1 MKLIDALSL
10 LHKDVSKTK
19 LRKWLESERIFV
31 NGKLAKIGSQEVCEG
46 DKITLGTKKIE
57 LPLDLEV
64 LYLDTDVVVVFKPKG
79 LLSVATETSL
89 FENAHTVLKEALA
102 PSRVFPVH
110 RLDKETSGVLV
121 FALNEKA
128 RDHLK
133 DQFFHHTIEREYIA
147 IVEGVMKE
155 DTGTFTSYLYDD
167 KNYHVH
173 SSPTPNGGK
182 HAITHYEVIARSK
195 NFTKL
200 KLKLETGRKNQIR
213 VQCAEKGHPVAG
225 DSKYGAKTDHLGG
238 LALHAELL
246 SFNHPETGKRKSFR
260 VAPSRAIDLFM
271 KKNGD

>member
-1 MKLIDALSL
+1 MKLIDALAL
-10 LHKDVSKTK
+10 THRDVSKTK
-19 LRKWLESERIFV
+19 LRKWLEFGRICV
-31 NGKLAKIGSQEVCEG
+31 NGSVCKIGSQEVSER
-46 DKITLGTKKIE
+46 DSITLETKKIS
-57 LPLDLEV
+57 LPLDLEI
-64 LYLDTDVVVVFKPKG
+64 LYQDSDVIVVFKPKG

-89 FENAHTVLKEALA
+89 FENVHTILKDALS

-133 DQFFHHTIEREYIA
+133 DQFFKHTIEREYIA

-155 DTGTFTSYLYDD
+155 DKGTFTSYLYDD

-173 SSPTPNGGK
+173 ASPTPNGGK
-182 HAITHYEVIARSK
+182 HAITHYEVLARSK

-200 KLKLETGRKNQIR
+200 KIKLETGRKNQIR

-225 DSKYGAKTDHLGG
+225 DLKYGAKTEHLGG

-246 SFNHPETGKRKSFR
+246 AFTHPTSQKRKSFR
-260 VAPSRAIDLFM
+260 VPPSRAIDLFM
-271 KKNGD
+271 KKL